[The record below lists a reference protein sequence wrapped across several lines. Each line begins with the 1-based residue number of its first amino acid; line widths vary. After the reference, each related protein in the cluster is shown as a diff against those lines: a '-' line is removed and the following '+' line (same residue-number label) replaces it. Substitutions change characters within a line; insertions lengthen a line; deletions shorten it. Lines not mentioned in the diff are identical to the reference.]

1 MRRFAFPRSVKL
13 VENGKFLREN
23 MKRELI
29 VEEQIYSVLRQQGI
43 EDVSEV
49 KEARI
54 EPNGQ
59 ISIVPFDGQEE

>member
-1 MRRFAFPRSVKL
+1 VKL
-13 VENGKFLREN
+13 IENGKLLREN

-29 VEEQIYSVLRQQGI
+29 VEDQIYSTLRQQGI

-49 KEARI
+49 KDAQI

-59 ISIVPFDGQEE
+59 ISVIPVEGQQDEGSGT

>member
-1 MRRFAFPRSVKL
+1 VKL
-13 VENGKFLREN
+13 VEDGKLLREN

-29 VEEQIYSVLRQQGI
+29 VEEQIYSVMRQQGA

-59 ISIVPFDGQEE
+59 ISVIPFEGQ

>member
-13 VENGKFLREN
+13 VEDGKLLREN

-29 VEEQIYSVLRQQGI
+29 VEEQIYSVLRQQGL

-59 ISIVPFDGQEE
+59 ISVIPVEGR

>member
-13 VENGKFLREN
+13 VEDGKLLQEN
-23 MKRELI
+23 MKREL
-29 VEEQIYSVLRQQGI
+29 VVAEQIYSVLRQQGI
-43 EDVSEV
+43 EDVREV

-59 ISIVPFDGQEE
+59 ISVVPFEGQ